1 MKKYFILLVA
11 LSLFLAGCRKEQVD
25 VKAEYERIYE
35 NAVAAYEAAET
46 QDEMETIYQGMID
59 STYLLLEA
67 NMGRPYTDSLFMEVY
82 YMLSLE
88 QRTALF
94 EKMPQVMKENED
106 IAELHKKFLVEIA
119 TSAGNPYTDILSL
132 TPAGDELALSDLVG
146 KTDYVLVD
154 FWASW
159 CGPCRRLLPVLKE
172 IYASQPKGHLQIL
185 GCSVDKDETAWRAA
199 LDEEQLPW
207 PQIRDGREGNY
218 ICGDKYAIMFIPTTI
233 LIDKEGL
240 IIARNPSEPELEK
253 ILLGE

>member
-132 TPAGDELALSDLVG
+132 TPAGDELALSDLVVRRIMYWSISG
-146 KTDYVLVD
+146 HHGADLAVGY
-154 FWASW
+154 
-159 CGPCRRLLPVLKE
+159 CR
-172 IYASQPKGHLQIL
+172 
-185 GCSVDKDETAWRAA
+185 C
-199 LDEEQLPW
+199 
-207 PQIRDGREGNY
+207 
-218 ICGDKYAIMFIPTTI
+218 
-233 LIDKEGL
+233 
-240 IIARNPSEPELEK
+240 
-253 ILLGE
+253 